1 MGLIYAIRDNG
12 NTFVGNPICF
22 YVAGENPSYR
32 KDEIRLTP
40 SLSLCPSC
48 EPRQRE
54 TAAVLRS
61 LEYERLIHFKQ

>member
-1 MGLIYAIRDNG
+1 MGLVDTIRDNG

-22 YVAGENPSYR
+22 YVAGENPCYG

-40 SLSLCPSC
+40 RLAFRPSC
-48 EPRQRE
+48 KPRQRE

-61 LEYERLIHFKQ
+61 LEYERRIHFKQ